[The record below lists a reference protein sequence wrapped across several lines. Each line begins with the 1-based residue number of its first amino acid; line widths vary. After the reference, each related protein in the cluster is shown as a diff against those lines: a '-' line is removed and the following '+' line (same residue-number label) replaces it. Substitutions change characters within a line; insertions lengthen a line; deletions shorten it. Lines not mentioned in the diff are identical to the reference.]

1 LWLSRYQNGGDK
13 ELSAP
18 LLPVLFVLF
27 LAYTVSTI
35 FLNAYGLAI
44 DTILLCFCE
53 DKKVR
58 SPYAM
63 LGR

>member
-1 LWLSRYQNGGDK
+1 M

-18 LLPVLFVLF
+18 LLPVLVVLL

-35 FLNAYGLAI
+35 FLNAFGLAI

-53 DKKVR
+53 DKKV
-58 SPYAM
+58 AIQKN
-63 LGR
+63 